1 MEGGK
6 LRRQPSLHLSAQ
18 KLERLGVAMARGGEE
33 EAERT
38 LTWSTPRLAH
48 LRQHRL
54 GLAQTA
60 RGVGARRDGCGFEGS
75 VEEVV
80 ASGGGGGGEGL
91 AVWEER
97 CDEIAPPRRHLADCR
112 RQEREMEAR
121 GPRRRRH
128 RLLHLLCDGV
138 RVELVRREPRGKF
151 DGKKLVGGMCL
162 RLLVASECM
171 Q

>member
-1 MEGGK
+1 MSPDF
-6 LRRQPSLHLSAQ
+6 LSYHL
-18 KLERLGVAMARGGEE
+18 LGVLCWLYPVGYPRRG
-33 EAERT
+33 T
-38 LTWSTPRLAH
+38 Y
-48 LRQHRL
+48 
-54 GLAQTA
+54 
-60 RGVGARRDGCGFEGS
+60 S
-75 VEEVV
+75 V
-80 ASGGGGGGEGL
+80 AGGGGGGEGL

>member
-1 MEGGK
+1 MSTDTVVS
-6 LRRQPSLHLSAQ
+6 RHHTFYHL
-18 KLERLGVAMARGGEE
+18 LGVLCWLYPVGYPRRG
-33 EAERT
+33 T
-38 LTWSTPRLAH
+38 Y
-48 LRQHRL
+48 
-54 GLAQTA
+54 
-60 RGVGARRDGCGFEGS
+60 S
-75 VEEVV
+75 V
-80 ASGGGGGGEGL
+80 AGGGGGGEGL